1 MASSPPASPN
11 AVSSLGEKVA
21 VWFQRHS
28 TAVLWVG
35 LAGVFSANAVVNT
48 AVIQLEHARLGR
60 DTAPW
65 QVATWEWSSA
75 VIFILLL
82 PGVAW
87 MERRIPLAWGDVGR
101 RLGAHTL
108 ASLLFSLAHVGGM
121 VLLREIVYAVNGSDY
136 SFGNWPR
143 ELLYEYLKDGRVYLV
158 LLLAF
163 HFAGVWSRRSRG
175 EAHLL
180 VPREDVPAR
189 DSAPMPA
196 SAPFL
201 VRKLG
206 REFLVP
212 ASEIE
217 HAVAAG
223 NYVNLHVRGKE
234 YPLRT
239 TISLLEQQLDPAIF
253 MRVHRGVI
261 VNVGCIERIES
272 LEAGEARLHLKTSQ
286 IIPCSRR
293 YRKALKERFRKSVA
307 P

>member
-1 MASSPPASPN
+1 MSLSPPTTASP
-11 AVSSLGEKVA
+11 APGFRTKVA
-21 VWFQRHS
+21 AWFHRHA
-28 TAVLWVG
+28 TAVLWLG
-35 LAGVFSANAVVNT
+35 MGVVFIANALVNT
-48 AVIQLEHARLGR
+48 AVIRLEHLRQGR
-60 DTAPW
+60 ETASW

-75 VIFILLL
+75 LVFILLL

-87 MERRIPLAWGDVGR
+87 MERRVPLAWDHVGR
-101 RLGAHTL
+101 RLGIHAV
-108 ASLLFSLAHVGGM
+108 ASVLFSLAHVGGM
-121 VLLREIVYAVNGSDY
+121 ILLREIVYVFHGNDY
-136 SFGNWPR
+136 SFGDWQR

-180 VPREDVPAR
+180 APREDVPAT
-189 DSAPMPA
+189 DPAPMRA

-212 ASEIE
+212 AGEIE

-239 TISLLEQQLDPAIF
+239 TISQLEHRLDPAVF

-272 LEAGEARLHLKTSQ
+272 LDAGEARLHLRAGQ
-286 IIPCSRR
+286 VIPCSRR
-293 YRKALKERFRKSVA
+293 YRKSLKERLRTRVDQ
-307 P
+307 

>member
-1 MASSPPASPN
+1 MTLSPPATTSNTPGFW
-11 AVSSLGEKVA
+11 AKGA
-21 VWFQRHS
+21 AWFHRHT
-28 TAVLWVG
+28 TAVLWLG
-35 LAGVFSANAVVNT
+35 LGVVFIANALVNT
-48 AVIQLEHARLGR
+48 AVLQLEHLRQGR
-60 DTAPW
+60 ETAPW
-65 QVATWEWSSA
+65 QIATWEWSSA
-75 VIFILLL
+75 LLFILLL

-87 MERRIPLAWGDVGR
+87 MERRVPLAWDHVGR
-101 RLGAHTL
+101 RLGIHAV
-108 ASLLFSLAHVGGM
+108 ASVLFSLAHVAGM
-121 VLLREIVYAVNGSDY
+121 VLLREFVYALHGRDY
-136 SFGNWPR
+136 SFGDWPR

-163 HFAGVWSRRSRG
+163 HFAGVWSRRSGG

-180 VPREDVPAR
+180 APREDVPAS
-189 DSAPMPA
+189 DPAPMPA

-212 ASEIE
+212 AGEIE

-239 TISLLEQQLDPAIF
+239 TISLLEQQLDPTVF

-272 LEAGEARLHLKTSQ
+272 LDAGEARLHLRTGQ
-286 IIPCSRR
+286 VIPCGRR
-293 YRKALKERFRKSVA
+293 YRKALKERVRE
-307 P
+307 PPR